1 MIRLR
6 IKEVAQAK
14 GIGLNKLARMA
25 DLNTKSVSRIFH
37 DPYHYISTET
47 LDKIAQA
54 LNIDASMLLESD
66 PPLPKTIEKEP
77 AQ

>member
-1 MIRLR
+1 MIRLKV
-6 IKEVAQAK
+6 KEVAQAK
-14 GIGLNKLARMA
+14 GISQNKLARMA
-25 DLNTKSVSRIFH
+25 DLDNKSVARIFQNPH
-37 DPYHYISTET
+37 QYISTET

-77 AQ
+77 AS